1 MRIIH
6 YFVFRLIG
14 RILDHMGN
22 MKTYDRSYGSA
33 EKMLR
38 RAEECM
44 LECGSNLGKATV
56 QHHMGILRMRQR
68 NFLEAETYFRQALL
82 VREGWYGKSHPHVA
96 EVLNDLAGLLSFPDN
111 TDRWVS
117 STGPV

>member
-1 MRIIH
+1 
-6 YFVFRLIG
+6 
-14 RILDHMGN
+14 
-22 MKTYDRSYGSA
+22 
-33 EKMLR
+33 
-38 RAEECM
+38 M

-68 NFLEAETYFRQALL
+68 NFLEAGTYFRQALL

-111 TDRWVS
+111 TDRWV
-117 STGPV
+117 P